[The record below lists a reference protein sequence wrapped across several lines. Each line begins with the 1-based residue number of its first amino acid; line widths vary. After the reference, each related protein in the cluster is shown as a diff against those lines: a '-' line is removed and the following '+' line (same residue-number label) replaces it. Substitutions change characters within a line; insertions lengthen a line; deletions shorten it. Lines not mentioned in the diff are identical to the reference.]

1 MRLMA
6 QTRTVI
12 LRITALALGIL
23 GWALFMWTPTSD
35 MGIFVYSLLFVVLI
49 GVAIA
54 VSKSKGEG

>member
-12 LRITALALGIL
+12 LRITAFALGIL
-23 GWALFMWTPTSD
+23 GLALFMWTPRTNI
-35 MGIFVYSLLFVVLI
+35 GIFVYLVLFVALI

-54 VSKSKGEG
+54 VSKSKDEG

>member
-12 LRITALALGIL
+12 LRITAFALGIL
-23 GWALFMWTPTSD
+23 GLALFMRTPRTD
-35 MGIFVYSLLFVVLI
+35 MGIFVYALLFVVLI

>member
-12 LRITALALGIL
+12 LRITAFALGIL
-23 GWALFMWTPTSD
+23 GLALFMFTPTTD
-35 MGIFVYSLLFVVLI
+35 MGIFVYALLFVVLI
-49 GVAIA
+49 GVAIV